1 MRITEQTRLD
11 QSRQWE
17 GRTGDGGSKPAPRGA
32 RAGKDAG
39 QMLRA
44 GFWFLLAGAI
54 SIILIITVFGGIHQ
68 HGPQTNGGWMLLV
81 LALMCVP
88 LGLLLVA
95 LGGAKWLGR
104 RP

>member
-1 MRITEQTRLD
+1 MERSGHTTDGRID
-11 QSRQWE
+11 YASR
-17 GRTGDGGSKPAPRGA
+17 RP

-39 QMLRA
+39 QLLKA
-44 GFWFLLAGAI
+44 GAWFLLTGI
-54 SIILIITVFGGIHQ
+54 VSILLIIFVFGGIHE
-68 HGPQTNGGWMLLV
+68 HGPHTNGGWALLV